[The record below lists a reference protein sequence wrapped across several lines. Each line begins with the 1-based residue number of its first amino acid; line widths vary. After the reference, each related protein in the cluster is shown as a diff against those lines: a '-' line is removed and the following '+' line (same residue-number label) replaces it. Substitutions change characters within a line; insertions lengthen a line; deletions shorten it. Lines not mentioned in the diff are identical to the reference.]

1 MNFVER
7 SRVGMINLN
16 IDKFLEFD
24 SASVCARP
32 KTNELKSLTLWSSKK
47 MNTKLSVISAAI
59 LGTTLTLM
67 PAISQAAIPQAVGG
81 QVLPSLAPMLER
93 TTPAVVSVA
102 VSGTHVSKQRVPDV
116 FRYFFGPNAPREQ
129 VQERP
134 FRGLGSG
141 VIIDADKGYIVTN
154 NHVIEGADEIKIG
167 LNDGREVTAKL
178 MGADSESDIAL
189 LQIEAKNLT
198 AIKPTNSD
206 EIRVGDFAVAIGNPF
221 GLGQTVTSGIV
232 SALGRSGLGIEMLE
246 NFIQTDA
253 AINSGNSG
261 GALVNLNGELIG
273 INTAIVA
280 PNGGNVGIGFAIPA
294 NMVHNLV
301 AQIIEHGEVRRG
313 VLGISGRDLDSQLAE
328 GFGLDTQH
336 GGFVNEVMAG
346 SAAEKAGIKAGD
358 IIISING
365 RPIKSF
371 QELRAKVA
379 TMGAG
384 AKLELELIRDG
395 DKKKVRVTL
404 DEASQTQEAAAGS
417 IHPMLQGATLENTGK
432 GIEITNVAQGSPAA
446 MSGLEKGD
454 LIVGVNRTQ
463 VRNLKSL
470 KELLKEREGAAALKI
485 LRGNSQ
491 LYLVL
496 R

>member
-1 MNFVER
+1 M
-7 SRVGMINLN
+7 
-16 IDKFLEFD
+16 K
-24 SASVCARP
+24 
-32 KTNELKSLTLWSSKK
+32 
-47 MNTKLSVISAAI
+47 TKLSLVSAAI
-59 LGTTLTLM
+59 LSASLTLV
-67 PAISQAAIPQAVGG
+67 PAVSQAALPQVFEG
-81 QVLPSLAPMLER
+81 QTMPSLAPMLEQ

-129 VQERP
+129 VQEQP

-154 NHVIEGADEIKIG
+154 NHVIDGADEIKIG
-167 LNDGREVTAKL
+167 LHDGREVEAKL
-178 MGADSESDIAL
+178 IGTDSESDIAL

-198 AIKPTNSD
+198 AIKAADSD
-206 EIRVGDFAVAIGNPF
+206 KLRVGDFAVAIGNPF

-261 GALVNLNGELIG
+261 GALVNLRGELIG

-280 PNGGNVGIGFAIPA
+280 PGGGNVGIGFAIPA
-294 NMVHNLV
+294 NMVHALV
-301 AQIIEHGEVRRG
+301 QQIIEHGEVRRG
-313 VLGISGRDLDSQLAE
+313 VLGISGRDLDNQLAQ

-336 GGFVNEVMAG
+336 GGFVNEVLAD

-358 IIISING
+358 IIVSVNG
-365 RPIKSF
+365 RKIKSF

-379 TMGAG
+379 TLGAG
-384 AKLELELIRDG
+384 AKVELGIIRDG
-395 DKKKVRVTL
+395 DEKTVKVTL
-404 DEASQTQEAAAGS
+404 GEASQTTAAAGEV
-417 IHPMLQGATLENTGK
+417 HPQLSGAKLENADK
-432 GIEITNVAQGSPAA
+432 GVEITELDQGSPAA
-446 MSGLEKGD
+446 LSGLQKGD
-454 LIVGVNRTQ
+454 LIVGVNRSP
-463 VRNLKSL
+463 VKDLKQLRERL
-470 KELLKEREGAAALKI
+470 KEQDGAAALKI
-485 LRGNSQ
+485 LRGRTQ